1 MKKELENAERA
12 YQESECARTGKGE
25 ELAKAEELL
34 KWFAQLEK
42 AQEDLRRYEAQEPD
56 MIRAKSWQLQIRAVY
71 EIAEKYNQYHEAETT
86 WTDSVQALKEW
97 EEKIPE
103 ILETLKV
110 AETTEKME
118 RQKYNQEIE
127 RYSTISEK
135 VRKSRET

>member
-1 MKKELENAERA
+1 
-12 YQESECARTGKGE
+12 
-25 ELAKAEELL
+25 
-34 KWFAQLEK
+34 
-42 AQEDLRRYEAQEPD
+42 
-56 MIRAKSWQLQIRAVY
+56 MIRAKELAAQIRAVY

-86 WTDSVQALKEW
+86 WTDSVRALKEW

-135 VRKSRET
+135 VRKSREILNAIRQKEREITADKKAAENAEKDFTEAETALENQEKQEAEWKKESDKAGGYG